1 MNLNGSCHGVMYM
14 MKLMVNR
21 NGRRPLVQFVLLC
34 LLAVALFS
42 SCHSS
47 RSVYYKNQ
55 DMRELARAGLAL
67 GFDIEVGDDWALMIE
82 SARWMGTPYRYGG
95 NTQSGVDC
103 SGLTVQI
110 YKTVYGKSLHRSSA
124 DQYEQDC
131 RKVMKGKLK
140 GGDLVFFVTSGK
152 VKRKNIN
159 HVGIYLKDGKFIH
172 ASSSRGVVVDNLNS
186 RYYVERWIGG
196 GKVK

>member
-1 MNLNGSCHGVMYM
+1 
-14 MKLMVNR
+14 MVTISR
-21 NGRRPLVQFVLLC
+21 NGRRLLVRSVGLC
-34 LLAVALFS
+34 FLVAALFS

-67 GFDIEVGDDWALMIE
+67 GFDIEADDEWALMIE
-82 SARWMGTPYRYGG
+82 SAKWLGTPYRYGG
-95 NTQSGVDC
+95 NNKIGVDC

-110 YKTVYGKSLHRSSA
+110 YKTVYGKSLHRKSI
-124 DQYEQDC
+124 DQYELDC
-131 RKVMKGKLK
+131 RKVGRSKLK

-159 HVGIYLKDGKFIH
+159 HVGIYLKNDLFIH
-172 ASSSRGVVVDNLNS
+172 ASGSRGVVVDNLNS
-186 RYYVERWIGG
+186 QYYMDCWIGG

>member
-34 LLAVALFS
+34 LLVVALFS

-131 RKVMKGKLK
+131 RKVRKGKLK